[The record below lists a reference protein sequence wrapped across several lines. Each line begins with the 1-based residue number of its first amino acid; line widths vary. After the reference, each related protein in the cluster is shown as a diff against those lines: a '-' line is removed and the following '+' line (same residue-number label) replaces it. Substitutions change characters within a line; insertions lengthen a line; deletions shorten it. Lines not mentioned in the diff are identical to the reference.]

1 MQKFSN
7 DHANKHEV
15 CSLKNSSFFEFRGPK
30 RPKSG
35 LQDALRTIKDPV
47 NHSRLSKLFL
57 S

>member
-15 CSLKNSSFFEFRGPK
+15 CSLKNSSFFEFSGPK

-47 NHSRLSKLFL
+47 NHSRLFQNSF
-57 S
+57 